1 MVVQTFLIVA
11 VVIHSLILFRY
22 YRVLR
27 AYKAALIA
35 IAEALR
41 ILATKEKE
49 REGED
54 RWN

>member
-1 MVVQTFLIVA
+1 MEVHIFLMVII
-11 VVIHSLILFRY
+11 VIHSFILFRY

-35 IAEALR
+35 VAEALR

-49 REGED
+49 RREEQ
-54 RWN
+54 WN